1 MKKKLGWIL
10 SLTLCIAL
18 IIAATLVT
26 ASASASVSYID
37 ANGDELT
44 CASATVVTE
53 TNTAWGA
60 SDSQEHW
67 YVVTA
72 DAPITIGQRVT
83 VTGDVRLILEDGC
96 NLTVNDGIHVTG
108 GNSLTIYAQS
118 AGEGMGKL
126 TANAGW
132 ERAAIGS
139 EQFQAAGNITICGGN
154 ITAAGGGSAA
164 IGNVNGEA
172 GTVTIYGGWVKATGA
187 YTDADSVSSWA
198 EPAMRW
204 AVENGIITGVTES
217 TLVPQGTATRAQCAA
232 MLMRFAEL

>member
-10 SLTLCIAL
+10 SLTLCFAMM
-18 IIAATLVT
+18 IAATLVT

-37 ANGDELT
+37 ANGVEQT
-44 CASATVVTE
+44 CDSATVVTE
-53 TNTAWGA
+53 NDTTWG
-60 SDSQEHW
+60 DDGNNGW
-67 YVVTA
+67 YVVNG
-72 DAPITIGQRVT
+72 DVTINTRVT
-83 VTGDVRLILEDGC
+83 VTGDVHLILADGC
-96 NLTVNDGIHVTG
+96 NLTVNVGITVTG
-108 GNSLTIYAQS
+108 SNSLTIYGQS

-126 TANAGW
+126 TANAGL

-139 EQFQAAGNITICGGN
+139 EQFQAAGNITICGGT
-154 ITAAGGGSAA
+154 ITEAGGGSAA

-232 MLMRFAEL
+232 MLMRFVEL

>member
-10 SLTLCIAL
+10 SLTLCFAL

-37 ANGDELT
+37 ANGTPLT

-53 TNTAWGA
+53 SDTSWGNDGN
-60 SDSQEHW
+60 SGW
-67 YVVTA
+67 YVVN
-72 DAPITIGQRVT
+72 DDVTIDQRIT
-83 VTGDVRLILEDGC
+83 VTGD
-96 NLTVNDGIHVTG
+96 
-108 GNSLTIYAQS
+108 NSLTIYAQS

-126 TANAGW
+126 TANAAW
-132 ERAAIGS
+132 KRAAIGS

>member
-10 SLTLCIAL
+10 SLALCFAL

-26 ASASASVSYID
+26 ASASASVSYKD
-37 ANGDELT
+37 ENGNTQT
-44 CASATVVTE
+44 CTNATAVTE
-53 TNTAWGA
+53 SDTTWG
-60 SDSQEHW
+60 DDGNNGW
-67 YVVTA
+67 YVVNG
-72 DAPITIGQRVT
+72 DVTINTRVT
-83 VTGDVRLILEDGC
+83 VTGNVHLILADGC
-96 NLTVNDGIHVTG
+96 TLNATKGVTVTG

-154 ITAAGGGSAA
+154 ITAAGGESAA

>member
-10 SLTLCIAL
+10 SLTLCFAL
-18 IIAATLVT
+18 MIAATLVT

-37 ANGDELT
+37 ANGDEQT

-53 TNTAWGA
+53 SDTSWGDDGN
-60 SDSQEHW
+60 SGW
-67 YVVTA
+67 YVVNDDVTL
-72 DAPITIGQRVT
+72 DQRVT
-83 VTGDVRLILEDGC
+83 VTGDVHLILADGC
-96 NLTVNDGIHVTG
+96 TLNASQGITVTG
-108 GNSLTIYAQS
+108 DNSLTIYAQS

-126 TANAGW
+126 TANAVW